1 MKNTT
6 LILAIL
12 GILLSG
18 GYSKSS
24 VYSGLMANDIYDI
37 EVSELE
43 FLNEYKGSADNW
55 AANLISL
62 QKIGEDNH
70 KRQLVFKYIGDGTKP
85 YGEIKYSYDT
95 TAGSGWGTTSANK
108 NAEDVYFVGYT
119 AGNGAIPQTDSSVS
133 FRVEWNGQTEEF
145 DLKVR

>member
-1 MKNTT
+1 MKNATI
-6 LILAIL
+6 ILAIL

-24 VYSGLMANDIYDI
+24 IYSGLMANDIYDI
-37 EVSELE
+37 EVSELQ

-55 AANLISL
+55 AANLITL
-62 QKIGEDNH
+62 QKIGDENH
-70 KRQLVFKYIGDGTKP
+70 KRQLVFKYIGDDTKP
-85 YGEIKYSYDT
+85 VGKIKYSYDT
-95 TAGSGWGTTSANK
+95 TAGSGRGTTPANK
-108 NAEDVYFVGYT
+108 KAEDVYFVGYLIS
-119 AGNGAIPQTDSSVS
+119 NGAIPQADSSVS